1 VAVASERGELIAE
14 VAATVLLALAAVA
27 TAWSGYQASQW
38 HGEQALASS
47 RATATRV
54 ESARASGLANRQ
66 VQIDVA
72 TFTQWVDAYAQGDAE
87 LAAFYRQRFRDEF
100 WPAFDRWLASRP
112 LRNPEA
118 ASTPFAL
125 PDYRL
130 QALADADRLEAEA
143 AAAGEEVRTDVGRAE
158 EYVLAVVLFAASL
171 ALAGIGA
178 RLRLFP
184 ARAAVLAL
192 GWAVFLGTV
201 AWIATFPVSL

>member
-1 VAVASERGELIAE
+1 VTAERRELIAE

-27 TAWSGYQASQW
+27 TAWAGYQASQW

-47 RATATRV
+47 RATATRI

-66 VQIDVA
+66 VQVDVA
-72 TFTQWVDAYAQGDAE
+72 TFTQWLDAFAQGE
-87 LAAFYRQRFRDEF
+87 GGLAAFYRRRFREEF
-100 WPAFDRWLASRP
+100 RPAFERWIASRP

-125 PDYRL
+125 PEYRL
-130 QALADADRLEAEA
+130 AAAGYADRLEAEA
-143 AAAGEEVRTDVGRAE
+143 EAAGEDVRTDVGRAE
-158 EYVLAVVLFAASL
+158 EYVLAVVLFATAI

-184 ARAAVLAL
+184 IRVAVLAV

-201 AWIATFPVSL
+201 AWLATFPVSV